1 MTNFLHKPSWRLVP
15 TGTNS
20 VLFGVDVVN
29 SNTVWAVG
37 QAPGVVVRTVDGGQS
52 WQVVT
57 PPDADGLVFHD
68 VQAFDRKHAVALAV
82 GSGDSSR
89 IFHTADGGANWHEA
103 FRSHDAEAFFDSVAF
118 FDHRHGLVVSD
129 AVDHLRIIGTED
141 GGQTW
146 HIAPTAG
153 MPAAIT
159 DDSGKTVEGVRAL
172 PTSLVIERP
181 DQAWFGTAGDVGLAR
196 VFHTRDRGHS
206 WTVATTP
213 IPADKEK
220 FGIASLSFRD
230 RQHGLA
236 LGGGVKD
243 TNASSVV
250 ATTTDGGHTWMPGA
264 SLGGF
269 RLGLARVRK
278 NTTEFAVAVGPTGSD
293 FSTDNGHTWKL
304 FDQTSL
310 RGINSKSPATC
321 WAVGDG
327 GMAAKLEF
335 IQN

>member
-1 MTNFLHKPSWRLVP
+1 MTDFLQKPSWRLVP

-29 SNTVWAVG
+29 SNTIWAVG
-37 QAPGVVVRTVDGGQS
+37 QTPGVVVRTVDGSQS

-57 PPDADGLVFHD
+57 PPDAADLAFHD
-68 VQAFDRKHAVALAV
+68 IQAFDRKHAVVLAI
-82 GSGDSSR
+82 GSGDLSR
-89 IFHTADGGANWHEA
+89 IFHTADGGANWQEA
-103 FRSHDAEAFFDSVAF
+103 FRNHDADGFFDSIAF

-129 AVDHLRIIGTED
+129 AVEHLRIIVTED

-159 DDSGKTVEGVRAL
+159 DDTGKTVEGVHAL
-172 PTSLVIERP
+172 TTSLVIERP
-181 DQAWFGTAGDVGLAR
+181 DDAWFGTAGKVPRAR
-196 VFHTRDRGHS
+196 VFHTRDRGHT
-206 WTVATTP
+206 WTAVKTP
-213 IPADKEK
+213 IPAGKK

-236 LGGGVKD
+236 LGGGERD

-250 ATTTDGGHTWMPGA
+250 AATTDGGGKWTPGA

-278 NTTEFAVAVGPTGSD
+278 NTREFAVAVGPSGSD
-293 FSTDNGHTWKL
+293 FSTDNGHTWSL
-304 FDQTSL
+304 FDETSL

-321 WAVGDG
+321 WAVGDS
-327 GMAAKLEF
+327 GMAAELKF
-335 IQN
+335 TQN

>member
-1 MTNFLHKPSWRLVP
+1 L
-15 TGTNS
+15 
-20 VLFGVDVVN
+20 GVDVVN

-37 QAPGVVVRTVDGGQS
+37 EAPGVVVRTVDGGQS

-57 PPDADGLVFHD
+57 PPDAADLAFHG
-68 VQAFDRKHAVALAV
+68 VQAFDREHAVVLAV
-82 GSGDSSR
+82 GFGEPSR

-103 FRSHDAEAFFDSVAF
+103 FRNHDPKAFFDSVAF

-129 AVDHLRIIGTED
+129 AVNHFRIIVTED
-141 GGQTW
+141 GGQAW

-159 DDSGKTVEGVRAL
+159 DDTGETVEGVHAL
-172 PTSLVIERP
+172 TTALVIERP
-181 DQAWFGTAGDVGLAR
+181 DDAWFGTAGDVGFAR
-196 VFHTRDRGHS
+196 VFHTRDRGHT

-213 IPADKEK
+213 IPADQDE

-236 LGGGVKD
+236 LGGGAKA

-250 ATTTDGGHTWMPGA
+250 AATTDGGDKWTPGG
-264 SLGGF
+264 SLVGF
-269 RLGLARVRK
+269 RIGLARVRK
-278 NTTEFAVAVGPTGSD
+278 NTEEFAVAVGPSGSD
-293 FSTDNGHTWKL
+293 FSSDNGQTWNL
-304 FDQTSL
+304 FDETSL
-310 RGINSKSPATC
+310 RGINSKAPATC
-321 WAVGDG
+321 WAVGEG
-327 GMAAKLEF
+327 GMATELEF